1 MSHSAIRD
9 DGPYH
14 DTLDCGYS
22 DLRRSPR
29 TSCHVPITLRASD
42 GGYIEAICLDVNYN
56 GVGIKTEGALTVGQ
70 RLQLLAR
77 TNDGGTTAVPM
88 LVIFSMEK
96 HYGLSA
102 LEASEEI
109 LEQIT
114 MQELP

>member
-1 MSHSAIRD
+1 MARSAIRD
-9 DGPYH
+9 GGSYH
-14 DTLDCGYS
+14 DTLDCGFS

-29 TSCHVPITLRASD
+29 LSCRVPITLQAPD
-42 GGYIEAICLDVNYN
+42 GRYIEAMCLDVNYN
-56 GVGIKTEGALTVGQ
+56 GVGIKTESELKVGQ

-102 LEASEEI
+102 LEACEEV
-109 LEQIT
+109 LDQIP